1 MIWCVLCCC
10 VVVCASEICARWCA
24 LRSVYARG
32 LPSMLP
38 SMLLGWMCAP
48 LPCVS
53 LLEAK
58 GALARCVRS
67 ASMCEVRRWWHLSA
81 LWLSVQRTSS
91 LPSLWGLG
99 ALVVVRLT
107 RGVLYDGASLRCS

>member
-1 MIWCVLCCC
+1 MIWYVLCCC
-10 VVVCASEICARWCA
+10 VVMCALEMRARWRA